1 MNIAVRKRKPEFIL
15 VFLAGLIILAQGIT
29 FFAGIFIGLPED
41 ETLNTIRHGLGE
53 DMFNMF
59 LIRAGIAGVSTGS
72 MLVLLSILIERN
84 EDNRRWGAM
93 VIVLSIISIM
103 GIGFINV
110 GMLPG
115 IALAII
121 GGVLTLKR
129 GKGSVFP
136 GREYKHDTTSMDDMR
151 VRETGIIYNCSICNV
166 EFVNDEELKRHIV
179 RFHPNEVLK

>member
-29 FFAGIFIGLPED
+29 FFAGIFIDLPED
-41 ETLNTIRHGLGE
+41 EILDTIRRDLGE
-53 DMFNMF
+53 DTFNMF

-115 IALAII
+115 IALAIV

-129 GKGSVFP
+129 GSGSVFP
-136 GREYKHDTTSMDDMR
+136 SREYKHDTTSMNDTR
-151 VRETGIIYNCSICNV
+151 VRETGMIYNCSICNV
-166 EFVNDEELKRHIV
+166 EFVSDEELKRHIV
-179 RFHPNEVLK
+179 RSHPNEVLK